1 MTNEFMK
8 YILLC
13 CFLIIGSNK
22 LLLAKGLIINLQ
34 YKEHKV
40 SNLSIFK
47 TTPLNIDIE
56 TYIIDNN
63 KSIEEH
69 CINIFEIIK
78 KKYHEATDNPPIFIF
93 TDRESSFVGLK
104 LLSIDNSISGMCSIS
119 GAFNDGDNFLYSEIS
134 YKKNQE
140 LLNSLSLDRSKEQYL
155 EKALKLILDKKNGK
169 RIKIRKNTDKNISD
183 LYLFLE
189 SSYGQSLLN
198 FSLEEHLSK
207 IESGIYPFFGPKED
221 QKMVEDVDY
230 MNLSY
235 IGNKYNVK
243 YTYPS
248 VWDENNPLL
257 KEIVFDL
264 LKK

>member
-1 MTNEFMK
+1 MK

-69 CINIFEIIK
+69 CISIFEIIK

-155 EKALKLILDKKNGK
+155 GKVKKLIDNKKKGK
-169 RIKIRKNTDKNISD
+169 RTKNHKKADKNISD
-183 LYLFLE
+183 LYLLLE
-189 SSYGQSLLN
+189 SNYGQSLLN
-198 FSLEEHLSK
+198 FSLEKHLSEIK
-207 IESGIYPFFGPKED
+207 SWIYPFFVSEEN
-221 QKMVEDVDY
+221 QKMIIDVDY

-243 YTYPS
+243 YSSPS
-248 VWDENNPLL
+248 IWNENNPLL
-257 KEIVFDL
+257 KNIIIEL
-264 LKK
+264 QK

>member
-13 CFLIIGSNK
+13 CLIIIESNK
-22 LLLAKGLIINLQ
+22 LLAGNGLIVNLRYQ
-34 YKEHKV
+34 DDKV
-40 SNLSIFK
+40 KNLSVFE
-47 TTPLNIDIE
+47 NANSSIDIE
-56 TYIIDNN
+56 TYIINN
-63 KSIEEH
+63 DKSIEEH
-69 CINIFEIIK
+69 STAISSIIE
-78 KKYHEATDNPPIFIF
+78 KYRKETDSLSVVIIS
-93 TDRESSFVGLK
+93 DRVSSYVGLD
-104 LLSIDNSISGMCSIS
+104 LLSTYKSISGLIAIS
-119 GAFNDGDNFLYSEIS
+119 GAFNDGDKFLYSEIS
-134 YKKNQE
+134 FKKNQE
-140 LLNSLSLDRSKEQYL
+140 MIESLSLNRSKEQYL